1 MVHSLVLFDNAIKL
15 APANNSIVMVRLDH
29 TFLESLAQSLG
40 LDTNVATLSFR
51 IKLLLY
57 LTEVLFNGKHIG

>member
-29 TFLESLAQSLG
+29 TFLKSLAQSLG
-40 LDTNVATLSFR
+40 LDTNVAALSFR